1 MKLYPYYDLWEPTQE
16 EKRRYSLNLSKDFPA
31 TTIDIVLQTKD
42 LYSNPVI
49 LRLFSSLFLGG
60 QKGSFPYSSKDFV
73 SKIQTYQIYTC
84 DIPETF
90 HLSYAYDIP
99 VMFLRYIGCPKIYNF
114 EFYWYMLHNKQ
125 IFIKLYSTHG
135 VFI

>member
-49 LRLFSSLFLGG
+49 LRLFSSLFWGG

-90 HLSYAYDIP
+90 HLSYAYDIQS
-99 VMFLRYIGCPKIYNF
+99 FTFFWHLIAWF
-114 EFYWYMLHNKQ
+114 SSTF
-125 IFIKLYSTHG
+125 IFISSHFGNSRSIEIVVARK
-135 VFI
+135 